1 MHLTRERAQ
10 INRRYMIKAG
20 KNGYPGSDK
29 NKTSNKWRACAG
41 GVQIRTHEFSF
52 QHAKSNVL
60 KG

>member
-1 MHLTRERAQ
+1 
-10 INRRYMIKAG
+10 MIKAG

-52 QHAKSNVL
+52 QHAKKVTY
-60 KG
+60 